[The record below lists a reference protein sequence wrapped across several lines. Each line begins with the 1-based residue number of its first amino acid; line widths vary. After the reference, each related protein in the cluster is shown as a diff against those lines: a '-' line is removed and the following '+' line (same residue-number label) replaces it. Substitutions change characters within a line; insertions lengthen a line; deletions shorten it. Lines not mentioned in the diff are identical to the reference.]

1 MYDGADPRG
10 KPPQVVK
17 EEIVQL
23 GAYEVPVERVHRA
36 AFMPQPGSPCFDY
49 MIDVET
55 TGTNPEENALI
66 QIAAVRFN
74 RLTKEIDHDFFDR
87 CLTVPPGR
95 YWAEDTR
102 DWWMGKQDVLGPI
115 LARAEPPEI
124 VIKAFWDW
132 VAKGSAVCPRV
143 LWAKPT
149 TFDFNFINSYFRQY
163 GLMQPFH
170 YREAVD
176 LNSYLLGRGHENR
189 REFWN
194 TVEPVGSAHNALHD
208 CLYQI
213 RAVFQS

>member
-10 KPPQVVK
+10 KPPQVVST
-17 EEIVQL
+17 ELVQI
-23 GAYEVPVERVHRA
+23 GPNEVAVEREDRA
-36 AFMPQPGSPCFDY
+36 AFMPQPGAPMFDY

-74 RLTKEIDHDFFDR
+74 RLTKEIDPKFFDR
-87 CLTVPPGR
+87 ALHVPPGR

-102 DWWMGKQDVLGPI
+102 DWWMNKPDVLRGI
-115 LARAEPPEI
+115 LSRAEPPEI
-124 VIKAFWDW
+124 VIKAFWEW
-132 VAKGSAVCPRV
+132 VASGSSLCPRAF
-143 LWAKPT
+143 WGKPT
-149 TFDFNFINSYFRQY
+149 TFDYNFIGSYFRQY

-189 REFWN
+189 REFWK
-194 TVEPVGSAHNALHD
+194 TIEPVGDAHNALHD

-213 RAVFQS
+213 RAVFNA